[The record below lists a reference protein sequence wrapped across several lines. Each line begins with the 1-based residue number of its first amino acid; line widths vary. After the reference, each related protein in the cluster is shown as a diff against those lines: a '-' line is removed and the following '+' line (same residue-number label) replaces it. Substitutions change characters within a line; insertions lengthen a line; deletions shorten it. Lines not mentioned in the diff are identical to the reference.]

1 MGLGPHGTN
10 GGRRVGLLSTLA
22 SDVGPA
28 VPAAADGGFGAISLA
43 MMPAPVPRTRP
54 CWLCFSGELMNTW
67 EWLHVGRAGLLGRF
81 AAVWLFNPFDTLCLL
96 FCPDMWIQASHVV
109 PMSGFRHDAHFGVL
123 HLAQCSTRSSLVVP
137 LPVLPTSRLS
147 FPICHRMVSLSSR
160 AVRTE
165 RRGLEA
171 HLGPTSRSCVLSRLG
186 RGAPR
191 KSRNGCQT
199 LHPPFSGDRGGC
211 WAGRWAPG
219 HC

>member
-43 MMPAPVPRTRP
+43 TMPAPVPRTRP

-67 EWLHVGRAGLLGRF
+67 EWLRVGRAGLLGD
-81 AAVWLFNPFDTLCLL
+81 WLLSG
-96 FCPDMWIQASHVV
+96 WIQASPHVV
-109 PMSGFRHDAHFGVL
+109 PMRGFRRDAPLGL
-123 HLAQCSTRSSLVVP
+123 LRLAQCGTRSSLVVP

-171 HLGPTSRSCVLSRLG
+171 LIWAQLPGAVFSADLALGPQERRGMAARPCTALLRGPGGMLGWKVGPRPLLST
-186 RGAPR
+186 
-191 KSRNGCQT
+191 Q
-199 LHPPFSGDRGGC
+199 SG
-211 WAGRWAPG
+211 
-219 HC
+219 